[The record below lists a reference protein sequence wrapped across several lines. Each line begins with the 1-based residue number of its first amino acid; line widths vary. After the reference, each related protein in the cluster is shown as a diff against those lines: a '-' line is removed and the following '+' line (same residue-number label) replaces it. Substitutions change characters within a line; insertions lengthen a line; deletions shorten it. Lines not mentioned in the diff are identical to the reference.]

1 MNPTPPLGT
10 RQPAP
15 FAAQTIPAVPKPPV
29 SPTPPA
35 PAPEAG
41 ALDVAHA
48 CPHCG
53 HPLAVITVL
62 VPVED
67 PAGLGEPAGGVG

>member
-1 MNPTPPLGT
+1 MNPTPPPTLT
-10 RQPAP
+10 PTPQ
-15 FAAQTIPAVPKPPV
+15 AQTQPQTPQPQPLQ
-29 SPTPPA
+29 PPA
-35 PAPEAG
+35 RESG

-67 PAGLGEPAGGVG
+67 PAYPEEPAGGLG